1 MTQNHKEDLARFR
14 GIAAMFGIKGL
25 QKLNNAHVTVVG
37 LGGVGSWCTES
48 LVRSGIG
55 HLNIIDHDNIAI
67 HNINRQI
74 HSLSSTIGKS
84 KAQTFASR
92 LLDINPNLDLTVH
105 TDFIDNNNLYAFF
118 PADKAENMWVID
130 AIDSIE
136 SKSALINHLR
146 RNKYKFI
153 SSGGAGGKTDISKI
167 KYTDLKNVTQDALL
181 SKVRYKLRHEY
192 GFNNSSKMGIKC
204 VFIDQQAVYPK
215 SVNNDD
221 ELNLIRPYFDN
232 NNITFGAF
240 MPATAS
246 VGLTISQNIITG
258 ILNS

>member
-1 MTQNHKEDLARFR
+1 MKCLDCQAENPTF
-14 GIAAMFGIKGL
+14 MSV
-25 QKLNNAHVTVVG
+25 NNAIFLCENCSKIHKR
-37 LGGVGSWCTES
+37 LG
-48 LVRSGIG
+48 
-55 HLNIIDHDNIAI
+55 DN
-67 HNINRQI
+67 
-74 HSLSSTIGKS
+74 
-84 KAQTFASR
+84 
-92 LLDINPNLDLTVH
+92 
-105 TDFIDNNNLYAFF
+105 
-118 PADKAENMWVID
+118 
-130 AIDSIE
+130 
-136 SKSALINHLR
+136 
-146 RNKYKFI
+146 
-153 SSGGAGGKTDISKI
+153 ISKI